1 LGKGGKYNN
10 MIRTGIGYDTH
21 KLVKGKN
28 LIVGGV
34 SISSNYKSVG
44 HSDGDSLI
52 HAIIDSLL
60 GAANLGDIGRHF
72 PSDDKTLKGSPSS
85 YFLKEI
91 IDKLSR
97 RKYYIVNIDSTI
109 ILQKPMVGPHITK
122 IKKNLST
129 IMNINESKVSVKA
142 TTTDGLGFVG
152 TSEGWSALAISTL
165 STQY

>member
-1 LGKGGKYNN
+1 
-10 MIRTGIGYDTH
+10 MTRTGIGYDTH

-34 SISSNYKSVG
+34 PIPSNYKSVG
-44 HSDGDSLI
+44 HSDGDCLI
-52 HAIIDSLL
+52 HAIVDSIL
-60 GAANLGDIGRHF
+60 GAANLGDIGEHF

-85 YFLKEI
+85 YFLKHI
-91 IDKLSR
+91 IDKLGRSNFE
-97 RKYYIVNIDSTI
+97 IVNIDSTI
-109 ILQKPMVGPHITK
+109 ILQKPMVRPHVVM

-129 IMNINESKVSVKA
+129 LMEINENQVSVKA

-165 STQY
+165 ITKY

>member
-1 LGKGGKYNN
+1 

-21 KLVKGKN
+21 KLVKGNN

-34 SISSNYKSVG
+34 PIPSNFKSVG

-52 HAIIDSLL
+52 HAIIDSIL
-60 GAANLGDIGRHF
+60 GAANLGDIGQHF

-91 IDKLSR
+91 IEKLVR
-97 RKYYIVNIDSTI
+97 NNYQIVNIDSTI
-109 ILQKPMVGPHITK
+109 ILQKPMVGPHIIK
-122 IKKNLST
+122 IKKNLSAL
-129 IMNINESKVSVKA
+129 MGINENKVSVKA
-142 TTTDGLGFVG
+142 TTTDGLGFIG

-165 STQY
+165 TKKY

>member
-1 LGKGGKYNN
+1 

-21 KLVKGKN
+21 KLIKGKN

-34 SISSNYKSVG
+34 PIPSNFKSVG

-52 HAIIDSLL
+52 HAIIDSIL
-60 GAANLGDIGRHF
+60 GAANLGDIGQHF

-91 IDKLSR
+91 IEKLVR
-97 RKYYIVNIDSTI
+97 NNYQIVNIDSTI
-109 ILQKPMVGPHITK
+109 ILQKPMVRPYINK

-129 IMNINESKVSVKA
+129 LMDINENKVSVKA

-152 TSEGWSALAISTL
+152 NSEGWSALAISTL
-165 STQY
+165 TKKY

>member
-1 LGKGGKYNN
+1 

-21 KLVKGKN
+21 KLVKGSN
-28 LIVGGV
+28 LIIGGV
-34 SISSNYKSVG
+34 PISSNFKSVG

-52 HAIIDSLL
+52 HAIIDSIL
-60 GAANLGDIGRHF
+60 GAANLGDIGEHF

-91 IDKLSR
+91 IEKLVR
-97 RKYYIVNIDSTI
+97 NNYQIVNIDSTI
-109 ILQKPMVGPHITK
+109 ILQKPMVRPYINK

-129 IMNINESKVSVKA
+129 LMDINENKVSVKA

-152 TSEGWSALAISTL
+152 NSEGWSALAISTL
-165 STQY
+165 TKK

>member
-1 LGKGGKYNN
+1 
-10 MIRTGIGYDTH
+10 MTRTGIGYDTH
-21 KLVKGKN
+21 KLVEGKN

-34 SISSNYKSVG
+34 SIPSSYKSIG

-52 HAIIDSLL
+52 HAIIDSIL
-60 GAANLGDIGRHF
+60 GAANLGDIGTHF
-72 PSDDKTLKGSPSS
+72 PSNDKTLKGSPSS

-91 IDKLSR
+91 IDKLG
-97 RKYYIVNIDSTI
+97 KNNYHIVNIDSTI
-109 ILQKPMVGPHITK
+109 ILQKPMVGPHIIE

-129 IMNINESKVSVKA
+129 LMDINENQVSVKA

-165 STQY
+165 TKTY

>member
-1 LGKGGKYNN
+1 

-21 KLVKGKN
+21 KLVQGNN

-34 SISSNYKSVG
+34 SIPSNFKSVG

-52 HAIIDSLL
+52 HAIIDSIL
-60 GAANLGDIGRHF
+60 GAANLGDIGEHF

-91 IDKLSR
+91 VDKLVR
-97 RKYYIVNIDSTI
+97 NNYYIVNIDSTI
-109 ILQKPMVGPHITK
+109 ILQKPMVGPYFIE
-122 IKKNLST
+122 IKKNLAT
-129 IMNINESKVSVKA
+129 LMNINENQVSVKA

-152 TSEGWSALAISTL
+152 TSKGWAALAISTL
-165 STQY
+165 TKKP

>member
-1 LGKGGKYNN
+1 

-21 KLVKGKN
+21 KLVKGNN
-28 LIVGGV
+28 LVVGGV
-34 SISSNYKSVG
+34 SIPSNYKSLG

-52 HAIIDSLL
+52 HAIIDSIL
-60 GAANLGDIGRHF
+60 GAANLGDIGEHF

-91 IDKLSR
+91 IDKLGR
-97 RKYYIVNIDSTI
+97 NNYDIVNIDSTI
-109 ILQKPMVGPHITK
+109 ILQKPMVGPHIIE

-129 IMNINESKVSVKA
+129 LMDINENQVSVKA

-165 STQY
+165 TKTY

>member
-1 LGKGGKYNN
+1 

-21 KLVKGKN
+21 KLVKGNN

-34 SISSNYKSVG
+34 PIPSNFKSVG

-52 HAIIDSLL
+52 HAIIDSIL
-60 GAANLGDIGRHF
+60 GAANLGDIGEHF

-91 IDKLSR
+91 IDKLEMNNFE
-97 RKYYIVNIDSTI
+97 IVNIDSTI
-109 ILQKPMVGPHITK
+109 ILQKPMVSPHIIT
-122 IKKNLST
+122 IKKNLAT
-129 IMNINESKVSVKA
+129 LMGIDEKQVSVKA

-152 TSEGWSALAISTL
+152 TSKGWSALAISTL
-165 STQY
+165 TKKY

>member
-1 LGKGGKYNN
+1 

-21 KLVKGKN
+21 KLVKGNN

-34 SISSNYKSVG
+34 SIPSNYKSVG

-52 HAIIDSLL
+52 HAIIDSIL
-60 GAANLGDIGRHF
+60 GAANLGDIGQHF

-91 IDKLSR
+91 IEKLVR
-97 RKYYIVNIDSTI
+97 NNYQIVNIDSTI
-109 ILQKPMVGPHITK
+109 ILQKPMVGPHIIK

-129 IMNINESKVSVKA
+129 LMDINENKVSVKA

-165 STQY
+165 TKKILNG

>member
-1 LGKGGKYNN
+1 

-21 KLVKGKN
+21 KLVKGNN

-34 SISSNYKSVG
+34 PIPSNFKSVG

-52 HAIIDSLL
+52 HAIIDSIL
-60 GAANLGDIGRHF
+60 GAANLGDIGEHF

-91 IDKLSR
+91 IEKLVR
-97 RKYYIVNIDSTI
+97 NNYQIVNIDSTI
-109 ILQKPMVGPHITK
+109 ILQKPMVGPHIVK
-122 IKKNLST
+122 IKKNLSAL
-129 IMNINESKVSVKA
+129 MDINENKVSVKA

-165 STQY
+165 TKAY

>member
-1 LGKGGKYNN
+1 

-21 KLVKGKN
+21 KLVKGN
-28 LIVGGV
+28 SLIIGGV
-34 SISSNYKSVG
+34 PIPSDYKSVG

-52 HAIIDSLL
+52 HAIIDSIL
-60 GAANLGDIGRHF
+60 GAASLGDIGQHF

-85 YFLKEI
+85 CFLKEI
-91 IDKLSR
+91 VDKLVR
-97 RKYYIVNIDSTI
+97 NNYYIVNIDSTI
-109 ILQKPMVGPHITK
+109 ILQKPMVGPYITK

-129 IMNINESKVSVKA
+129 LMGINENKVSVKA

-165 STQY
+165 TTKN